1 MQRTVYAEIIYI
13 ISGLLKQR
21 YGTPGLQNSLL
32 GPTGV
37 FEVIGGWKE
46 FVQVLPCNN
55 DHWLKIS
62 TIDFYPVIKVY
73 DSRNTAI
80 IFSTKQQIC
89 SILVSSEHVISVE
102 FVAVDRQ
109 NNSDDCGLQSSRS
122 VRFLCQ
128 VSVEFVAVD
137 RQNNSDDCGLFA
149 LAFATA
155 LCVGEDSQYLHFNT
169 EGTSMRVHLLQC
181 SENGVI
187 QPFPSEMLKRR
198 RARRDMK
205 NGKIEVFC
213 TCQRAEDEDMS
224 ECVKCGEMFHRTCIK
239 ESNRIGMKTVA

>member
-37 FEVIGGWKE
+37 FEVIGGRKE

-80 IFSTKQQIC
+80 FFSTKQQIC
-89 SILVSSEHVISVE
+89 SILVSTEHVI
-102 FVAVDRQ
+102 
-109 NNSDDCGLQSSRS
+109 
-122 VRFLCQ
+122 
-128 VSVEFVAVD
+128 SVEFVAVD

-155 LCVGEDSQYLHFNT
+155 LCVGEDPQYLHFNT

-213 TCQRAEDEDMS
+213 TCQRVPKTRICQSVLNVE
-224 ECVKCGEMFHRTCIK
+224 KCSTVRA
-239 ESNRIGMKTVA
+239 SRSPIGLE

>member
-37 FEVIGGWKE
+37 FEVIGGRKE

-80 IFSTKQQIC
+80 FFSTKQQIC
-89 SILVSSEHVISVE
+89 SILVSTEHVI
-102 FVAVDRQ
+102 
-109 NNSDDCGLQSSRS
+109 
-122 VRFLCQ
+122 
-128 VSVEFVAVD
+128 SVEFVAVD

-155 LCVGEDSQYLHFNT
+155 LCVGEDPQYLHFNT